1 MMSIDL
7 DGNGVIDYNE
17 FLSCAFNRDKIMS
30 KDNLEL
36 TFKAFDSDGSGK
48 ISAEELMNVF
58 MKGDKN
64 SNLNKDVFEKMIKD
78 ADENGDG
85 EISFNEFKTIM
96 SKFFS

>member
-1 MMSIDL
+1 
-7 DGNGVIDYNE
+7 
-17 FLSCAFNRDKIMS
+17 
-30 KDNLEL
+30 
-36 TFKAFDSDGSGK
+36 
-48 ISAEELMNVF
+48 

-64 SNLNKDVFEKMIKD
+64 GNLNKDVFEKMIKD